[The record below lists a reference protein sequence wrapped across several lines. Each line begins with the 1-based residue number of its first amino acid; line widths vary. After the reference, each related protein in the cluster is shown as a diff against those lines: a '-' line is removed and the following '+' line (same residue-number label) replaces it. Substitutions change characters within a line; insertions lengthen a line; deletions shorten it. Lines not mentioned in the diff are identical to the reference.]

1 MSTPRE
7 NTGSDSSAVALVTG
21 ARRGIGKAI
30 AIRLAQQ
37 ANLALND
44 IADGGQELEGVAEE
58 IRALGREALVV
69 TGDVRDSAQVDAMVK
84 QVVDRFGR
92 LDILVN
98 NAGVTRD
105 GLLIRMSDEQ
115 WQMVLDINLTGAFL
129 CSRAAAKV
137 MLRQRSGRI
146 INMASVVGLM
156 GNAGQ
161 ANYAASKAG
170 LIALSKSMA
179 RELAV
184 RGINVNAVAPGFIVS
199 AMTEGLSD
207 DAREKLSALIPL
219 GRLGQPEDVAEVVA
233 FLASPAADYVTGQVL
248 QVDGGMYM

>member
-1 MSTPRE
+1 
-7 NTGSDSSAVALVTG
+7 
-21 ARRGIGKAI
+21 
-30 AIRLAQQ
+30 
-37 ANLALND
+37 
-44 IADGGQELEGVAEE
+44 
-58 IRALGREALVV
+58 
-69 TGDVRDSAQVDAMVK
+69 
-84 QVVDRFGR
+84 
-92 LDILVN
+92 
-98 NAGVTRD
+98 
-105 GLLIRMSDEQ
+105 

-161 ANYAASKAG
+161 ANYAASKGG

-207 DAREKLSALIPL
+207 NAREKLSALIPL